1 MMRKKPAEH
10 RDICIAREIVYYLCK
25 RRIYSMLS
33 QPGLWQPVFPGEA
46 LMKKGIMFILIMCVG
61 MVALV
66 MGAGMSEEL
75 AGGISLA
82 AAIAYAV
89 LSSDGSEDD
98 E

>member
-1 MMRKKPAEH
+1 
-10 RDICIAREIVYYLCK
+10 
-25 RRIYSMLS
+25 
-33 QPGLWQPVFPGEA
+33 
-46 LMKKGIMFILIMCVG
+46 MKKGIMFILIMCVG